1 MNRNRTSR
9 PLWPVLLA
17 LVLGAGSGAFFWL
30 TRESAPQTPPS
41 HPALAP
47 ARSASSPQSGS
58 APDAPISDREPA
70 VASTTDPT
78 ATEAPLLSGE
88 AAIEAISDLSA
99 TYDAASVPALARYLK
114 HKDPEIRAAARDG
127 LINLGERAAIPFLA
141 EAAKTAPAEEAQSLR
156 EAAEFL
162 ALPTW
167 TEHREAQKKARA
179 AQQATGPSA

>member
-1 MNRNRTSR
+1 MSANRTSR
-9 PLWPVLLA
+9 PLWPILLA

-30 TRESAPQTPPS
+30 MRETAPPTPQAP
-41 HPALAP
+41 PALAS
-47 ARSASSPQSGS
+47 ARSASSPQIVP
-58 APDAPISDREPA
+58 APGAPVSDRAPASATDTSAAEP
-70 VASTTDPT
+70 
-78 ATEAPLLSGE
+78 PLLTGE
-88 AAIEAISDLSA
+88 AAIEAISELSA

-141 EAAKTAPAEEAQSLR
+141 EAAKTAPVGEAQSLR

-179 AQQATGPSA
+179 TQATGPSA

>member
-1 MNRNRTSR
+1 MSTGRVNR

-17 LVLGAGSGAFFWL
+17 LVLGAGLGSLFWL
-30 TRESAPQTPPS
+30 TRASGPQTPPA
-41 HPALAP
+41 PPAP
-47 ARSASSPQSGS
+47 AASVP
-58 APDAPISDREPA
+58 PA
-70 VASTTDPT
+70 VATSGGAPAAPAPEASAL
-78 ATEAPLLSGE
+78 ATSEPNAAAAPLLSGE
-88 AAIEAISDLSA
+88 AALEAISDLSA
-99 TYDAASVPALARYLK
+99 TYDAVSVPALARYLK

-179 AQQATGPSA
+179 AQHATGPSA